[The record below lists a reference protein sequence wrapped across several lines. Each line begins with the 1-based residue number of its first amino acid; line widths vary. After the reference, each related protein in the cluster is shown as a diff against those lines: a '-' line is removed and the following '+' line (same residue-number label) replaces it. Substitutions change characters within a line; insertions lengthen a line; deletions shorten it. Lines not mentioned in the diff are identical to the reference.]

1 MTPDRAPPSSDSTG
15 GSRTAKNLTLLLQPY
30 LFSSQRSEILL
41 VTSEFRRLVR
51 RQRNVASQ
59 YVFGTLSDAIDEF
72 LVALLHVL
80 SLGFVAQLIY
90 TFQYRQ

>member
-1 MTPDRAPPSSDSTG
+1 MATVRAVVGRRENHPSEEFDASSSTM
-15 GSRTAKNLTLLLQPY
+15 SY
-30 LFSSQRSEILL
+30 SSQRSEILL

-59 YVFGTLSDAIDEF
+59 SFGALTDAIDKF

-80 SLGFVAQLIY
+80 SLGFVSQLIY
-90 TFQYRQ
+90 AFKYRQ